1 MKTIYKI
8 VVVLICI
15 TNVLATQAQETNEEK
30 RKQAEKNTSPFT
42 LGHFSINEHS
52 FYVLTVHVTDG
63 TIKLD
68 ERAVLKEVGG
78 KLPHQ
83 RGNFNIEVLNTEGRV
98 ISNYIIPDPFLVRS
112 CEEGKEDNT
121 FLKSGMIQ
129 IPFQKSPDI
138 SRLVLTK
145 DKQTV
150 GNLDLTALI
159 KGKAN
164 EDKEKQDDDD

>member
-8 VVVLICI
+8 IVALICI
-15 TNVLATQAQETNEEK
+15 TNVLAIQAQETNEEK

-63 TIKLD
+63 TIVLD

-83 RGNFNIEVLNTEGRV
+83 RGNFNIELLNTEGKV
-98 ISNYIIPDPFLVRS
+98 ISNYMIPDPLLVRS
-112 CEEGKEDNT
+112 CEEGKDDNT
-121 FLKSGMIQ
+121 FLKSGTIQ

-138 SRLVLTK
+138 SRLVLIR

-150 GNLDLTALI
+150 GNLDVTALI
-159 KGKAN
+159 KGKGN
-164 EDKEKQDDDD
+164 DDKDEREDD